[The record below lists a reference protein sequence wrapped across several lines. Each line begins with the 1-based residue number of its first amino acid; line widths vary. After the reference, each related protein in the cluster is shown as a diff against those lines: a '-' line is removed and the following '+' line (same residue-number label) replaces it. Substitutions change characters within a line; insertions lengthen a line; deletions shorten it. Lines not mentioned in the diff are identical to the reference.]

1 MVKYVRR
8 CALVLGLLLIGQ
20 LSGRAQTFALKTD
33 VLNWATASFNIEP
46 EVRVGD
52 NSTLALG
59 LSWNPWTF
67 KESTANRK
75 WRHLRVQPEYRYW
88 FCRPFGGHFLGLH
101 ASYTRFNAGNV
112 ELPFGLYPKLA
123 DQRVQGNEWSV
134 GIGYGYHWIL
144 SPRWSIEAEVGL
156 GYSHASFDA
165 YDCMK
170 CGDLRGHECTNRFVP
185 TKLSVS
191 VIYMI
196 R

>member
-8 CALVLGLLLIGQ
+8 CALVLGLLLFGQ
-20 LSGRAQTFALKTD
+20 LSGKAQTFALKTD

-101 ASYTRFNAGNV
+101 HG
-112 ELPFGLYPKLA
+112 
-123 DQRVQGNEWSV
+123 
-134 GIGYGYHWIL
+134 
-144 SPRWSIEAEVGL
+144 
-156 GYSHASFDA
+156 SF
-165 YDCMK
+165 
-170 CGDLRGHECTNRFVP
+170 
-185 TKLSVS
+185 
-191 VIYMI
+191 I
-196 R
+196 

>member
-8 CALVLGLLLIGQ
+8 CALVLGLLLFGQ
-20 LSGRAQTFALKTD
+20 LSGKAQTFALKTD

-88 FCRPFGGHFLGLH
+88 FCRPFGGHFLGCMLPILVLMPVMLICLSGFIQNWPTNVFK
-101 ASYTRFNAGNV
+101 AMNGRWVLATATTGFFLRAGV
-112 ELPFGLYPKLA
+112 LK
-123 DQRVQGNEWSV
+123 
-134 GIGYGYHWIL
+134 
-144 SPRWSIEAEVGL
+144 PRWV
-156 GYSHASFDA
+156 
-165 YDCMK
+165 
-170 CGDLRGHECTNRFVP
+170 
-185 TKLSVS
+185 
-191 VIYMI
+191 
-196 R
+196 